1 MFLVEKKIFIS
12 HCRKPPLYTDKIS
25 RVIMKFMLFALLIH
39 CLFAIYIYG
48 EEDIFPSSVL
58 LINVGNIVQI
68 KTIDNSGQ
76 YNLLNDLFRRAYNS
90 PLFCFLTALVIVVI
104 VFDYLVDG
112 FSKKSQKSQFL
123 KNFETDIQGSYY
135 DNFSRIVYNDMPQYD
150 FRLTDK

>member
-1 MFLVEKKIFIS
+1 
-12 HCRKPPLYTDKIS
+12 
-25 RVIMKFMLFALLIH
+25 MLFALLIH